1 MQEKINPD
9 TGQSSYQVQDFSLM
23 QSGILY
29 KFFIRAK
36 LCGPN
41 LEHSYRKMLLLIL
54 ITWVPLF
61 ILSWIHSSIHDLKV
75 PFLYNIEVH
84 IRFLVVIPI
93 FVFAEVVANTRI
105 RNMIRQFYLRK
116 IIQPEDLPSLNK
128 AIQKATKLGNSKI
141 DDIIILILVFTLG
154 KWFWGMQF
162 SLDQVNTWYA
172 VVVDGKKHF
181 TPAGDWYAFVS
192 LPIFQLILFRWIFNL
207 IILGSLLFNITK
219 LNLRLTPIH
228 PDRAGGIGF
237 LVDYLHLITPFV
249 FALSTLSAGGILD
262 KIFFEGTPL
271 YDFRINIFTNVVSV
285 VLITVSPLLLF
296 MPKLY
301 NTKRKDFREY
311 GILSTKYVHDFYD
324 KWIAGKNK
332 NDEPLLG
339 SADIQSLA
347 DLDGSY
353 SIARDMRSVPFTIKN
368 LTSLILIACIPYV
381 PLLLTVMSAEKLAE
395 LLFNTMF

>member
-1 MQEKINPD
+1 MQEQINQNTDQPAN
-9 TGQSSYQVQDFSLM
+9 QLLDFSLM
-23 QSGILY
+23 QSGLLY
-29 KFFIRAK
+29 KFFIRTK

-41 LEHSYRKMLLLIL
+41 LEHSYRKILVLIF

-84 IRFLVVIPI
+84 IRFLLVIPI
-93 FVFAEVVANTRI
+93 FVFAEVIANTRI

-116 IIQPEDLPSLNK
+116 IIRPEELPLLNK
-128 AIQKATKLGNSKI
+128 AIQKARKLGNSKI
-141 DDIIILILVFTLG
+141 DDIVILILVFTLG
-154 KWFWGMQF
+154 KWFWGTQF

-172 VVVDGKKHF
+172 VVIDGEKHF

-207 IILGSLLFNITK
+207 IVLGTLLYHITK

-228 PDRAGGIGF
+228 PDRTGGIGF

-271 YDFRINIFTNVVSV
+271 YDFRINIFSYVVSV

-311 GILSTKYVHDFYD
+311 GILSTRYVHDFYD
-324 KWIAGKNK
+324 KWVSGKIK
-332 NDEPLLG
+332 NDEQLLG
-339 SADIQSLA
+339 SPDIQSLA

-353 SIARDMRSVPFTIKN
+353 SVARDMRSVPFTIKN
-368 LTSLILIACIPYV
+368 LTSLILIAAIPYI